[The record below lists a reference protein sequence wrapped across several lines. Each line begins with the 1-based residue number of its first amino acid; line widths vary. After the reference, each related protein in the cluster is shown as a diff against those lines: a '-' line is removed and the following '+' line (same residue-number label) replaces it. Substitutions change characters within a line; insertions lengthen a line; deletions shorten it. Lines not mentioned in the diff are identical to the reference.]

1 MTGFMGLDTVEI
13 VMAIEDEF
21 QIEISD
27 NDAEKMFTPGDIHE
41 FVLRT
46 LKARGE
52 TVDADAAW
60 LRVHKILVDQ
70 LGLKS
75 GRVTKTTRII
85 EELGAD

>member
-13 VMAIEDEF
+13 VMAIEEEF

-27 NDAEKMFTPGDIHE
+27 SDAEKMFTPGDILE
-41 FVLRT
+41 FLLRT
-46 LKARGE
+46 LEARGE

-60 LRVHKILVDQ
+60 LRIQKIFVDQ
-70 LGLKS
+70 LGVKP

-85 EELGAD
+85 EELGAG

>member
-1 MTGFMGLDTVEI
+1 MGLDTVEI
-13 VMAIEDEF
+13 VMAIEEEF
-21 QIEISD
+21 QVEISD

-46 LKARGE
+46 LAARGE

-60 LRVHKILVDQ
+60 LRIQDILVVQ
-70 LGLKS
+70 LGVKP